1 MSVVLPATALPVH
14 CVVGIVAGLVGVGG
28 GVVLIP
34 ALVYIFHMNQH
45 EAQGTS
51 LGMLLFPT
59 GLLAFWEYYKA
70 GKVDFRLA
78 IFIAIGVFIG
88 GYFGGFWAQK
98 ISNVAL
104 KKGFAVVLAV
114 TAIKLF
120 FEKS

>member
-1 MSVVLPATALPVH
+1 MNWALVGALVLGIF
-14 CVVGIVAGLVGVGG
+14 VGIVAGLVGVGG
-28 GVVLIP
+28 VVVLIP

>member
-1 MSVVLPATALPVH
+1 MNWALVGALVLGIF
-14 CVVGIVAGLVGVGG
+14 VGIVAGLVGVGG

-34 ALVYIFHMNQH
+34 ALVYMFHMNQH

-59 GLLAFWEYYKA
+59 GLLALWEYYKA

>member
-1 MSVVLPATALPVH
+1 MNWALVGALVLGIF
-14 CVVGIVAGLVGVGG
+14 VGIVAGLVGVGG